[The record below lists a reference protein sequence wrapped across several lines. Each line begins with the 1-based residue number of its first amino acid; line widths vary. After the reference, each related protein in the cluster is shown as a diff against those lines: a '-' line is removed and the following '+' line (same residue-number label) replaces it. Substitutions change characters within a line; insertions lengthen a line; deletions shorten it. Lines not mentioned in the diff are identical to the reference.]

1 MVILKYARIFSLV
14 LFAVLLSANLAAAQD
29 PVTITWYVGLG
40 AGGQPQQIAAQEQVV
55 EEFNAL
61 HDDIELE
68 IVIVDNAVAY
78 DTLSTLIASGEA
90 PDIVGPVGVDGS
102 NAYAE
107 YFLNLAPLVEATGY
121 DLTQYDEAS
130 VNFYR
135 PAEEGDEV
143 LYGIPFAV
151 FPSFL
156 YFNRDLFDEAGL
168 PYPPQEYGAPY
179 IDADGNEREWS
190 IETMSEIA
198 KLLTVDAN
206 GNDPTMEGFDPENI
220 VQFGFVQQ
228 WSAPNPRA
236 DATLFGAGSFVDENG
251 DAVIP
256 EHWRAAFHWYHDAI
270 WEEHFM
276 PSLAYTNSDLL
287 AAGNPFNSGNVA
299 MAQSHLW
306 YTCCLADAGG
316 NWDIAALPSYNGT
329 VTAKFHADTFRI
341 LNTTE
346 HPEEAF
352 TVLSYLLNDA
362 GPTLLQVYGGLPARV
377 ADQDAFFAAL
387 DETYP
392 QGVNWQVAID
402 SIAYADNPSHEGP
415 MPNYARAKERLAAFQ
430 TLYQS
435 TPDIDIDA
443 ELETLRADLQVI
455 FDEAR

>member
-1 MVILKYARIFSLV
+1 MFKRTRLALFVILIA
-14 LFAVLLSANLAAAQD
+14 LLSVGLVAAQE
-29 PVTITWYVGLG
+29 PVVIKWYVGLG
-40 AGGQPQQIAAQEQVV
+40 AGGQPQQIDAQNQVV
-55 EEFNAL
+55 EDFNAT
-61 HDDIELE
+61 HDDIQLE
-68 IVIVDNAVAY
+68 IIIVDNTVAY
-78 DTLSTLIASGEA
+78 DTLSTLISSNEA

-102 NAYAE
+102 NAYNS
-107 YFLNLAPLVEATGY
+107 YYLNLAPLVEATGY
-121 DLTQYDEAS
+121 DLSVYDEAA

-135 PAEEGDEV
+135 PAGEGDDE

-179 IDADGNEREWS
+179 VLDGEELEWN
-190 IETMSEIA
+190 IETMSMVAE
-198 KLLTVDAN
+198 LLTVDAN
-206 GNDPTMEGFDPENI
+206 GNIPTDEGFDPNNI

-228 WSAPNPRA
+228 WSAPNARA

-251 DAVIP
+251 NATIP
-256 EHWRAAFHWYHDAI
+256 DHWREAFRWYHSAI
-270 WEEHFM
+270 WERHFM
-276 PSLAYTNSDLL
+276 PSLDYTNSDLL
-287 AAGNPFNSGNVA
+287 SAGNPFNSGNVA

-316 NWDIAALPSYNGT
+316 NWDIGALPSYNGV
-329 VTAKFHADTFRI
+329 VTAKLHADTFRI

-352 TVLSYLLNDA
+352 EVLVYLLNDA
-362 GPTLLQVYGGLPARV
+362 GPTLLQVYGGLPAIQ
-377 ADQDAFFAAL
+377 ADQPAFFAAL

-392 QGVNWQVAID
+392 QGVNWQVAVD
-402 SIAYADNPSHEGP
+402 SLAYADNPSHEGD
-415 MPNYARAKERLAAFQ
+415 MPNLARAKERIGQFQ

-435 TPDIDIDA
+435 QPDIDIDA
-443 ELETLRADLQVI
+443 EIDLLVSDLQAI